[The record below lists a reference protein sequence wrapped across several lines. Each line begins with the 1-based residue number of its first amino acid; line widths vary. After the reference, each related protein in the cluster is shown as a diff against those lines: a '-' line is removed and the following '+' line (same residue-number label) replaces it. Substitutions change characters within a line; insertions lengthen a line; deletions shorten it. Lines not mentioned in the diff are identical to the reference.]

1 MRDGRA
7 LVIGAIAWAAAY
19 AGLGDHGWWAAA
31 AGACAV
37 ATLGVIVGR
46 RRRGAATVIAWLLAG
61 TAAFASAAVH
71 VGMVAHTPVRE
82 FAAQGAAAWVE
93 ATVDSTPVV
102 TPGRFSH
109 GVYFDAT
116 LRDIT
121 ARGHRY
127 RLRAPVLVLLPSTT
141 GSVRRG
147 DDLRFEATLSPSDR
161 PERAAILSVH
171 GPPKILQGPGPVTRA
186 TDRVRAAI
194 RSAVANRSTSAR
206 VLVPALVDG
215 DEAGLSNDL
224 RDDFRTTGLTH
235 LMAVSGTNLTLIV
248 GFILLLARWA
258 GVRARGLVLT
268 GLLGVVGFVLLSGPE
283 PSVLRA
289 AAMGVIA
296 LVGMSAGGQERA
308 ARALGVGVLA
318 LVVLD
323 PWLAASPGF
332 ALSTL
337 ATAGILLLAPR
348 WRDALT
354 GWLPRWAAEALA
366 VPLAAQVACTPLVAA
381 ISGQVSLV
389 AVAANL
395 IAAPLVAPATVL
407 GLVGGVV
414 ALVSLGLGR
423 LLALPAAWCAD
434 GLVAIARHGADLP
447 LPAITWSTGAAALAM
462 LVGLCAG
469 ISVVMPWLL
478 SRRWP
483 CLMVAGLL
491 AVVMTISPPI
501 PGWPPAGWVMVACS
515 VGQGD
520 GLALRVG
527 DHTAVVVDAGP
538 DPRLMDRCLRRL
550 SVRVVPI
557 VVLTHFH
564 ADHVDGLSG
573 VLHGRKV
580 GQVLVS
586 SLAQPVAGVNL
597 VRRLLARSHITE
609 RVVSVGEST
618 TVGPLRWQVLAPLQD
633 QFPDS
638 DSPPNDA
645 SIVMLVRVRGIR
657 ILMLADEERP
667 SQALLRET
675 YGTLHAD
682 VVKVAHHG
690 SSKQDAALVDGTGAR
705 VAVIS
710 VGIDND
716 YGHPASSTLSLLEH
730 AGMAVRRTDRDG
742 DVAVVVDST
751 GHLGTV
757 VLGNPH

>member
-1 MRDGRA
+1 MVAVLARWHR
-7 LVIGAIAWAAAY
+7 AAAPATIAAWLI
-19 AGLGDHGWWAAA
+19 AGAAA
-31 AGACAV
+31 FG
-37 ATLGVIVGR
+37 
-46 RRRGAATVIAWLLAG
+46 
-61 TAAFASAAVH
+61 SAAVH
-71 VGMVAHTPVRE
+71 VAMVADTPLHE
-82 FAAQGAAAWVE
+82 LAAQGAAARVE

-116 LRDIT
+116 LRDI
-121 ARGHRY
+121 AAHGHRY
-127 RLRAPVLVLLPSTT
+127 LLRAPVLVLLPDDA

-147 DDLRFEATLSPSDR
+147 DDLVFEATLSPSDR

-171 GPPKILQGPGPVTRA
+171 GPPTILRGPGPVTKA

-194 RSAVANRSTSAR
+194 RAAVARRSASAQ

-215 DEAGLSNDL
+215 DEAGLPDDL

-248 GFILLLARWA
+248 GFVLMLARRA

-268 GLLGVVGFVLLSGPE
+268 GFLGVIGFVLLAGPQ

-289 AAMGVIA
+289 AAMGVIG
-296 LVGMSAGGQERA
+296 LVGMSAGGQQRA

-318 LVVLD
+318 LVVVD

-348 WRDALT
+348 WRDALN

-407 GLVGGVV
+407 GLVGGMV
-414 ALVSLGLGR
+414 ALVSVALGSV
-423 LLALPAAWCAD
+423 LALPAAWCAD
-434 GLVAIARHGADLP
+434 ALVAIARHGADLP
-447 LPAITWSTGAAALAM
+447 LPAITWSTTAAGLALLVALCVAIGAA
-462 LVGLCAG
+462 
-469 ISVVMPWLL
+469 MPWLL
-478 SRRWP
+478 ARRWP
-483 CLMVAGLL
+483 SLVVAGLL
-491 AVVMTISPPI
+491 AVVMTVPLPT
-501 PGWPPAGWVMVACS
+501 PGWPPAGWVLVGCS

-520 GLALRVG
+520 GLVLRAG
-527 DHTAVVVDAGP
+527 DHSAVVVDAGP

-550 SVRVVPI
+550 GVHTVPI

-564 ADHVDGLSG
+564 ADHVDGLAG

-580 GQVLVS
+580 GQIVVS
-586 SLAQPVAGVNL
+586 SLADPAAGVRL
-597 VRRLLARSHITE
+597 VRRLAARAHISE
-609 RVVSVGEST
+609 RVVTVGEST
-618 TVGPLRWQVLAPLQD
+618 TIGPLHWQVLAPLRD

-645 SIVMLVRVRGIR
+645 SIVMLVVVRGIR
-657 ILMLADEERP
+657 ILMMADEERP

-675 YGTLHAD
+675 YGTVHAD
-682 VVKVAHHG
+682 VLKVAHHG
-690 SSKQDAALVDGTGAR
+690 SSKQDAGLVDGTGAR

-716 YGHPASSTLSLLEH
+716 YGHPASSTLGLLER
-730 AGMAVRRTDRDG
+730 AGMGVRRTDRDG
-742 DVAVVVDST
+742 DVAVVVDSS